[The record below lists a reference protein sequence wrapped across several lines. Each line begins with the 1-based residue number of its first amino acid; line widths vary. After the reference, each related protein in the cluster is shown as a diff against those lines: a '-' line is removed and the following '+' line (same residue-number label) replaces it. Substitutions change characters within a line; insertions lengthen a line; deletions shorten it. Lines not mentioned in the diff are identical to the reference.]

1 MPTGG
6 EVGLLAQVTYY
17 VMVVTMFA
25 FFAGL
30 VHFLTTQNRV
40 VQEHRAVMVL
50 HAIICLIA
58 GLSYFVI
65 QDNYRY
71 YLETIARVG
80 NPAERLNITRE
91 AYVATGQ

>member
-17 VMVVTMFA
+17 VMVVK
-25 FFAGL
+25 
-30 VHFLTTQNRV
+30 
-40 VQEHRAVMVL
+40 EHRAAMVL